1 MYKVTQSYKIKRFE
15 KRNLVVFLLKQF
27 MNSCLIMSLVMI
39 KMYLN
44 MYNCIRRYQKYLL
57 QVNLL
62 RRVVVSVLCHDRKE
76 SNQHLFLECKIVY

>member
-39 KMYLN
+39 KIY
-44 MYNCIRRYQKYLL
+44 
-57 QVNLL
+57 
-62 RRVVVSVLCHDRKE
+62 E
-76 SNQHLFLECKIVY
+76 FLFNYVIGNDKDVFKHV